1 MVYLM
6 SIEMFNKLSNGNKR
20 FTNNNGN
27 SYKEYILRNCNLG
40 TGIRYQVMQTK
51 TAMEALQLISNNN
64 INYTH
69 NYMES
74 KIIEKDN
81 IELEINEK

>member
-1 MVYLM
+1 M
-6 SIEMFNKLSNGNKR
+6 SIEMFNKLSNGNRR
-20 FTNNNGN
+20 FNNNNGH
-27 SYKEYILRNCNLG
+27 SYKEYILKNCNLG

-51 TAMEALQLISNNN
+51 TPNEALQIITNNN

-74 KIIEKDN
+74 KMIEKDN
-81 IELEINEK
+81 IELEINDK